1 MIHTHGHMTHTHG
14 HMIHTHGHMIH
25 THGHMI
31 LMYNQS
37 PFHHL
42 SLPQIASKCY
52 RFRNYNSLK
61 AILAGLQCTPIY
73 RLKKTWKEV
82 PSKRRK

>member
-1 MIHTHGHMTHTHG
+1 MSY
-14 HMIHTHGHMIH
+14 THGHMIH

>member
-1 MIHTHGHMTHTHG
+1 MTHTHC
-14 HMIHTHGHMIH
+14 
-25 THGHMI
+25 HMI
-31 LMYNQS
+31 LMS
-37 PFHHL
+37 FPS
-42 SLPQIASKCY
+42 SLPQITSKCY
-52 RFRNYNSLK
+52 HFRNYNSLK

>member
-1 MIHTHGHMTHTHG
+1 MGHIIPMHG
-14 HMIHTHGHMIH
+14 HMIHICGHMIYNQV
-25 THGHMI
+25 HMI
-31 LMYNQS
+31 HMHAHVHIPHSL
-37 PFHHL
+37 L
-42 SLPQIASKCY
+42 SYLPQVASKCY
-52 RFRNYNSLK
+52 HLRNYNSLK